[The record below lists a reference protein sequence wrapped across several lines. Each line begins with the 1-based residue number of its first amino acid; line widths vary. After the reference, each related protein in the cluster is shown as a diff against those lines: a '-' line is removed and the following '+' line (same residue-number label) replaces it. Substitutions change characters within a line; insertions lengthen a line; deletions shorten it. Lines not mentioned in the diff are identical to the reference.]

1 MLKHGADPAKAIV
14 FLVAVPD
21 VRELR
26 KAFYAAMGV
35 AERDLPLDG
44 DDIDMS
50 DDDAG
55 GDPA

>member
-1 MLKHGADPAKAIV
+1 M
-14 FLVAVPD
+14 
-21 VRELR
+21 RELR

-44 DDIDMS
+44 DDIDMG
-50 DDDAG
+50 DDEDAG